1 MSHAPQSRPTEV
13 APGIHR
19 FTGGVS
25 NFYLVEQPGG
35 LTLVDAGHA
44 RGLAVVPANAR
55 HARASPGRPGRGG
68 IDPRPP

>member
-35 LTLVDAGHA
+35 LTLVDAGM
-44 RGLAVVPANAR
+44 
-55 HARASPGRPGRGG
+55 
-68 IDPRPP
+68 